1 MGGNAGYPVDDRS
14 MMAARGMD
22 SRNIGYGGGMP
33 EPPLPPDAS
42 NTLYIEG
49 IPTGCTRREVSR
61 ILRSISF
68 ATLVSKHLLHKT
80 AINHDAPHLLASPSL
95 PHQTSSDHLLAFVK
109 LGL

>member
-1 MGGNAGYPVDDRS
+1 

-22 SRNIGYGGGMP
+22 SRNIGGYGGGMP

-61 ILRSISF
+61 ILKSIPYLPLFPYTYFAWTAGEIKYDTTASF
-68 ATLVSKHLLHKT
+68 GDPSLPPQIFS
-80 AINHDAPHLLASPSL
+80 DRLLAS
-95 PHQTSSDHLLAFVK
+95 VK

>member
-1 MGGNAGYPVDDRS
+1 

-22 SRNIGYGGGMP
+22 SRNIGYGGGMQ

-61 ILRSISF
+61 ILKSI
-68 ATLVSKHLLHKT
+68 
-80 AINHDAPHLLASPSL
+80 
-95 PHQTSSDHLLAFVK
+95 
-109 LGL
+109 